1 MFDLTNKVAIVT
13 GGNGGLGLAF
23 AKGLAKRGCSIAIW
37 ARNEDKNA
45 KAVKELQD
53 IGANATAFAC
63 DILQPKIVA
72 RVFQETVDHFGKVDI
87 CVANAGGGGFRGMSH
102 TVGPEAWQSTI
113 DLNITSVTNTFAPVT
128 EHLIERQQGGKLII
142 LSSPAAYMG
151 FAGAAGYSTTK
162 AAVLGLTR
170 ALAVELGAANIQ
182 VNAITPG
189 YVETEMSLQTP
200 QSFKDGVKRRS
211 VVGRIGTFEDME
223 GVVVF
228 LASKE
233 SDYMTGQDV
242 IVDGGHSVFPM

>member
-87 CVANAGGGGFRGMSH
+87 CVANAGGGGFSLAAASFITRSSFSK
-102 TVGPEAWQSTI
+102 QSAVETP
-113 DLNITSVTNTFAPVT
+113 SVVSSA
-128 EHLIERQQGGKLII
+128 
-142 LSSPAAYMG
+142 LSSLARI
-151 FAGAAGYSTTK
+151 AAGSLRVMATLRRC
-162 AAVLGLTR
+162 AWC
-170 ALAVELGAANIQ
+170 GA
-182 VNAITPG
+182 
-189 YVETEMSLQTP
+189 
-200 QSFKDGVKRRS
+200 
-211 VVGRIGTFEDME
+211 
-223 GVVVF
+223 
-228 LASKE
+228 
-233 SDYMTGQDV
+233 
-242 IVDGGHSVFPM
+242 